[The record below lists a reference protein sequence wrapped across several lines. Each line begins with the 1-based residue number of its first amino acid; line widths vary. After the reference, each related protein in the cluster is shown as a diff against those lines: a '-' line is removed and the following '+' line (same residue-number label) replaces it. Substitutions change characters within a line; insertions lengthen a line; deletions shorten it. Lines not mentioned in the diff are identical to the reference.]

1 MTNFPYIVLSLA
13 FVFHVNKVASVFHL
27 KQLMLENELQNSQNQ
42 HRKHTHVCIN
52 IQFTMF
58 ITQSNTFRDLLYAVG
73 LQEAILAVLTAC
85 KTVTSI
91 SNSGA

>member
-1 MTNFPYIVLSLA
+1 
-13 FVFHVNKVASVFHL
+13 
-27 KQLMLENELQNSQNQ
+27 
-42 HRKHTHVCIN
+42 
-52 IQFTMF
+52 MF